1 MQAMN
6 WLLAILCWVLRI
18 PQEAPWKHGTPAGKD
33 LDRAAERRV
42 RRAIER
48 RLTGRSSQ
56 GTA

>member
-6 WLLAILCWVLRI
+6 WFRAILNCILRI
-18 PQEAPWKHGTPAGKD
+18 PRKAPWKDDPRAGRG

>member
-1 MQAMN
+1 MN

-18 PQEAPWKHGTPAGKD
+18 PQEAPWKHGAPAGKD